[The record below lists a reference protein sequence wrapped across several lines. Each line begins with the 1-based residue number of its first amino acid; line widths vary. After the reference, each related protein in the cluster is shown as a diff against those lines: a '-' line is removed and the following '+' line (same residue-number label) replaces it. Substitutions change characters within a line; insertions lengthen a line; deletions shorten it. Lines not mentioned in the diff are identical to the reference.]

1 MENFPQVPPV
11 ESKFRVAATMGLHVL
26 VWLFFLY
33 EILYKSYILEKIPL
47 IALIV
52 AHAYVV
58 VPEANPE
65 AARKAIAEKT
75 EAKAKATEAEPPP
88 VASKDYVTA
97 MVVAVKQ
104 LVTCSVITKLS
115 PTVIGWA
122 KEVKTAATKTAEK
135 KEDDDNVTT

>member
-26 VWLFFLY
+26 VWFFFLY
-33 EILYKSYILEKIPL
+33 ELLYKSYILEKIPL
-47 IALIV
+47 IALIA

-65 AARKAIAEKT
+65 AARKLIAEKT
-75 EAKAKATEAEPPP
+75 EAKTKATEAEPPP
-88 VASKDYVTA
+88 VASSTLA
-97 MVVAVKQ
+97 TVKQ
-104 LVTCSVITKLS
+104 LVTSSVITKLS

-122 KEVKTAATKTAEK
+122 KEIKAKTDAK
-135 KEDDDNVTT
+135 KEDEAAKPTDV